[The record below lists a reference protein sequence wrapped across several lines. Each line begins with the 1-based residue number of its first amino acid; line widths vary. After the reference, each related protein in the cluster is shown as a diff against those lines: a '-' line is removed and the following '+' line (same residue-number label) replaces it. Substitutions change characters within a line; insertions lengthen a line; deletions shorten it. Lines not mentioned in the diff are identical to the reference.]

1 MEGPYAGVPLGAGAP
16 LPPLEQPDQGDAVL
30 SALLTSSTS
39 PPSAWRP
46 VPGAQ
51 ALLRVRIEGQ
61 LRWKVGVRQAD
72 YEAGEEC
79 EIWMGNGSEQRVRGG
94 EREGILGRNK
104 SEMTYGS

>member
-1 MEGPYAGVPLGAGAP
+1 VEGPYAGVPLGAGAP

-39 PPSAWRP
+39 PPASWRP
-46 VPGAQ
+46 APGGRSA
-51 ALLRVRIEGQ
+51 EGAH
-61 LRWKVGVRQAD
+61 RGAAPVEGGCRQAD

-79 EIWMGNGSEQRVRGG
+79 EIWMGNGSEQRVGGG